1 VKLFINEKGNGLQLG
16 VTFCEL
22 LFSFFGVANL
32 DIGERVPD
40 PFSKFISASLD
51 GSGGAVFR
59 ELKDGYRLETFFAD
73 MDRETIGP
81 KTWH

>member
-1 VKLFINEKGNGLQLG
+1 
-16 VTFCEL
+16 

-40 PFSKFISASLD
+40 PFAKYISASLD

-59 ELKDGYRLETFFAD
+59 KLKDGYGLITFWL
-73 MDRETIGP
+73 T
-81 KTWH
+81 

>member
-1 VKLFINEKGNGLQLG
+1 LG

-40 PFSKFISASLD
+40 PFAKYISASLD

-59 ELKDGYRLETFFAD
+59 KLKDGYGLITFWL
-73 MDRETIGP
+73 T
-81 KTWH
+81 